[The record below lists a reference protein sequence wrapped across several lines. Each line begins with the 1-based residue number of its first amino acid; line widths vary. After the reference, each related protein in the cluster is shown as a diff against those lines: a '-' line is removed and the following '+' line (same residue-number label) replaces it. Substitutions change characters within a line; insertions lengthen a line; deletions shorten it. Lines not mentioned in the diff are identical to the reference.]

1 MCRSLTNPSAP
12 SPSQITL
19 RASDPN
25 GDVFTLGVE
34 FMLVN
39 WFGFAAVCKL
49 FGRSVNG
56 KLSPPRGAERRG
68 MSDAALAR
76 VAPIVA
82 SC

>member
-19 RASDPN
+19 RASDPS

-49 FGRSVNG
+49 FGR
-56 KLSPPRGAERRG
+56 AERRG
-68 MSDAALAR
+68 TSDAALAR

-82 SC
+82 SY